1 MEPKEEGSWLRPWH
15 RSPIRLPVR
24 PWARLS
30 GTLAAALVA
39 TGVGAGCTAPTG
51 GGMAAA
57 PANRPLPKLVLFMVV
72 DGFPQEQLVKYY
84 DHYGPRGFRL
94 FLDQGAWYSNN
105 HYSHA
110 TTYTGVG
117 HATLLSCAHPYKHG
131 VVGNDWIDKKT
142 GKRVYSTEDVRYKY
156 LGEETPEHSG
166 TSPFNIKVTTVGD
179 ELIYANGKSKVVTI
193 SGKDR
198 SAIGLAG
205 QSGTAYM
212 HSTSTGRFITS
223 DYYLKDYPDWW
234 KAFYASKPQDN
245 YFGKQ
250 WTLLMPEEAYA
261 RSGPDGAPWVTN
273 YKGLGT
279 RFPHAVSGGATT
291 ADKAY
296 YDAMLWTPYGDNL
309 TLDFVK
315 AAIAG
320 ENLGSNPAN
329 VPDILA
335 ISWTSH
341 DYVNHVFGP
350 ESRQSQ
356 DQTVRLDR
364 LFAEL
369 FDFLDR
375 RIGMQNVV
383 VTLSADHGFMNIPEY
398 STSRRLDAGRIDPAQ
413 MIAAVNNSL
422 GSRFGEAKYVTNWW
436 NPTLYL
442 DYGVIDQRK
451 LDRIAVEEAA
461 QEFLR
466 TYPGVEAVYTRT
478 QLERGQLPDTRLSK
492 QVYLAWHQQISGD
505 IVVMNKPNWYLFAS
519 PKGYASTHG
528 SPWAYDTNVPLAIY
542 GTSWIKPGKYG
553 DSETVDLARTLAHV
567 LNVRPPNGCEGKV
580 LTEALR

>member
-1 MEPKEEGSWLRPWH
+1 M
-15 RSPIRLPVR
+15 
-24 PWARLS
+24 
-30 GTLAAALVA
+30 LAAAFMLVA
-39 TGVGAGCTAPTG
+39 GCATPPGAGST
-51 GGMAAA
+51 A
-57 PANRPLPKLVLFMVV
+57 PANRPAPKLVLFMVV
-72 DGFPQEQLVKYY
+72 DGFPQEQLLKYY
-84 DHYGPRGFRL
+84 DNYTQRGFRL
-94 FLDQGAWYSNN
+94 LLDEGAWYSNN

-142 GKRVYSTEDVRYKY
+142 KKRIYSTEDARYKY
-156 LGEETPEHSG
+156 LGEETPEHAG

-179 ELIYANGKSKVVTI
+179 ELIYANGRSKVIAI

-205 QSGTAYM
+205 QLGTAYM
-212 HSTSTGRFITS
+212 HSPTTGRFITS
-223 DYYLKDYPDWW
+223 DYYMRDYPDWW
-234 KAFYASKPQDN
+234 KKFYETKPQDK
-245 YFGKQ
+245 YFGQ
-250 WTLLMPEEAYA
+250 TWTLLLPEPNYA
-261 RSGPDGAPWVTN
+261 RSADDGPPWVTN

-279 RFPHAVSGGATT
+279 KFPHAVSGGASKP
-291 ADKAY
+291 DKAY

-315 AAIAG
+315 AAIEG
-320 ENLGSNPAN
+320 EDLGRNPSN

-341 DYVNHVFGP
+341 DYVNHLFGP

-364 LFAEL
+364 VFAEL
-369 FDFLDR
+369 FAYLDQ
-375 RIGMQNVV
+375 RIGLQNIVIS
-383 VTLSADHGFMNIPEY
+383 LSADHGFMNIPEY
-398 STSRRLDAGRIDPAQ
+398 SSSRRLDAGRIDPDK
-413 MIAAVNNSL
+413 MIAETNSAL
-422 GSRFGEAKYVTNWW
+422 GRRFGEGKYVTTWW

-442 DYGVIDQRK
+442 DYELIEQRK
-451 LDRIAVEEAA
+451 LDRVAVENAVQA
-461 QEFLR
+461 FLR
-466 TYPGVEAVYTRT
+466 SYPGVEAVYTRT
-478 QLERGQLPDTRLSK
+478 QLELGQLPNTKLSK

-505 IVVMNKPNWYLFAS
+505 IVVMNKPNWYLFAR

-528 SPWAYDTNVPLAIY
+528 SPWAYDTNVPLAMY
-542 GTSWIKPGKYG
+542 GRSWIKPGKYG
-553 DSETVDLARTLAHV
+553 DSETVDLARTLAHI
-567 LNVRPPNGCEGKV
+567 LNVRPPNGCEGSV